1 MGNNSV
7 PLCNHKNTGLDNY
20 NQNQNET
27 SFLREEFRNKITIKN
42 IIMIRGP
49 SKDIKLSNKS
59 FQKRLKPEKPKINCP
74 KFNLVYVP

>member
-42 IIMIRGP
+42 IILQQILCHNDSR
-49 SKDIKLSNKS
+49 S
-59 FQKRLKPEKPKINCP
+59 Q
-74 KFNLVYVP
+74 